1 MPAGT
6 VLGALYSELMDE
18 DDANLAPFPYRRG
31 VQTPNGIGRL
41 ALQAQDSTIM
51 QSGLGQDG
59 FVSNAYFVKQH
70 CLDPNGVFKWVQL
83 TNGVDVLW
91 AVVYETARPLE
102 AGEVLMRNYDEIS
115 GNIVN
120 TGSKDNIGRHVPV
133 LSGARGEAMATRFP
147 DDTMPCDCHSERDT
161 VFVNEML

>member
-18 DDANLAPFPYRRG
+18 DDANLAPFPYCRG

-70 CLDPNGVFKWVQL
+70 CLDPNGGYSGQMAVTCSGQWCMRQP
-83 TNGVDVLW
+83 GLW
-91 AVVYETARPLE
+91 KRV
-102 AGEVLMRNYDEIS
+102 
-115 GNIVN
+115 
-120 TGSKDNIGRHVPV
+120 K
-133 LSGARGEAMATRFP
+133 F
-147 DDTMPCDCHSERDT
+147 
-161 VFVNEML
+161 